1 MAVFRINDRVFDCPL
16 QLTADLIRGKWKI
29 MILIFLRRGG
39 KRYSELSQF
48 LPKATHKMLS
58 EQLRQLEDDGLIRR
72 EVHPTVPPRVYYSLT
87 PDGEDLMPI
96 LSKMAD
102 WGMKY
107 YTEDSSNISSA
118 GAED

>member
-29 MILIFLRRGG
+29 MILVFLRPGS
-39 KRYSELSQF
+39 KRYSELSQL

-58 EQLRQLEDDGLIRR
+58 EQLRQLEDDGLITR

-87 PDGEDLMPI
+87 PDGEDLTPI
-96 LSKMAD
+96 LRKMAD

-107 YTEDSSNISSA
+107 YTDESGDSS
-118 GAED
+118 GVRMQD